1 MKPQDFGK
9 SLQKLADAL
18 VAINNRADAQSVAVF
33 AALLDVKSPASVAA
47 LKKKLD
53 NVDLPSE
60 GGGPT
65 SGELA
70 NTLGAFRSF
79 FDQIAKPAF
88 VKDLDLIISLLSKRP
103 STPLERLVALGS
115 EALATPP
122 TRRSRAQTVRED
134 VINECLRKLRDTL
147 GDEGRFMTVYNEM
160 SKSKGIYKNEAVAIA
175 KEFAGASAKTK
186 AEAWK
191 KVKALHS
198 QMLNFDAKSKAT
210 AGRTAA

>member
-1 MKPQDFGK
+1 MKPQDFGN

-18 VAINNRADAQSVAVF
+18 VAINNRTDAHRVAVF
-33 AALLDVKSPASVAA
+33 SALFDVKSPASVAS

-53 NVDLPSE
+53 NIDFPSE
-60 GGGPT
+60 GDGPT
-65 SGELA
+65 AGELA
-70 NTLGAFRSF
+70 ITLEAFRSF
-79 FDQIAKPAF
+79 FEAISKPAF
-88 VKDLDLIISLLSKRP
+88 VKDLVLIISLLSKRP
-103 STPLERLVALGS
+103 STPLERLVLLGS
-115 EALATPP
+115 EALAAQP
-122 TRRSRAQTVRED
+122 TRRSRTQTIRED

-160 SKSKGIYKNEAVAIA
+160 SKSKGINKNEAIAIA